1 MKKLAAVLAI
11 SAALFMTG
19 GCGSS
24 GGSSNDGGWYF
35 PPVGPVTPENTV
47 ILVTKGGENTAYV
60 EADATSAVFKFRL
73 NEKWTVNEALRGA
86 DNSLVKFTPDSGN
99 GNDNIVTAS
108 FPVNDGNTE
117 RIYDIPIYS
126 GSNGRQIS
134 NVKIVQKM
142 TPKEKAWLYMT
153 YIAGDNNLTQFQLD
167 NLRAMESV
175 GSDDSTHMTAFIDIG
190 EAENIKGTDWEGKLG
205 WKDAR
210 AFYITKSESASEEG
224 AEKAIESELIKDYGK
239 VDSGSKETL
248 EKFLTETMKNYPA
261 QHTVLIFNDHGG
273 AYAGALQD
281 DETSNAV
288 SCRDMKQA
296 ILNAEKATGKKIDI
310 IGFDACLMA
319 SFESLYELRDTAD
332 YFCVSEEDIGG
343 PGWDYEVLLNMAQ
356 DSSKNT
362 SFSHPALDAIKKVQE
377 IKSSKIAADVT
388 PEQFGIMTVAAA
400 ATRPWYIKHMSCIKA
415 SDLEVAKDAIDKL
428 ALAIISEC
436 ENDEQLKAETLD
448 LLTKTAEGSDAIE
461 YGGGFYGLYDFI
473 TILESLY
480 YHSSSVEIRQTID
493 EAVQMIYDSDLCVA
507 YYNAGFSGIEAYEK
521 YKKSQIFSIY
531 VKAAETSY
539 FPESIYMDN
548 EFANKTSW
556 VQMLR
561 TIGAIN

>member
-24 GGSSNDGGWYF
+24 GGSSNNGGWY
-35 PPVGPVTPENTV
+35 GPVTPENTS

-281 DETSNAV
+281 DETSNVV

-332 YFCVSEEDIGG
+332 YFCVSEENIGG
-343 PGWDYEVLLNMAQ
+343 PGWDYEALLNMAQ
-356 DSSKNT
+356 DSSLFTDMLSKNT

-388 PEQFGIMTVAAA
+388 PEQFGFMTVAATV
-400 ATRPWYIKHMSCIKA
+400 TRPWYIKHMSCIKA

-436 ENDEQLKAETLD
+436 ENDEPLKAETLD

-473 TILESLY
+473 TILESL
-480 YHSSSVEIRQTID
+480 HNSSSEEIRLTAD
-493 EAVQMIYDSDLCVA
+493 EAFQLIVDSDLCVA
-507 YYNAGFSGIEAYEK
+507 YHNAGLTEIEY
-521 YKKSQIFSIY
+521 YYSRLFSIY
-531 VKAAETSY
+531 VKAAATSY
-539 FPESIYMDN
+539 FPEAIYMDN

-556 VQMLR
+556 VKMLR